1 MEQLLLGFLCL
12 LAVCNLVMVSVF
24 YLRWEKTNK
33 TSIPMM
39 PLIENNAPQTTDLK
53 ALLAQVLAEN
63 YQEVKQEVK
72 TESEPQP
79 QHGISLLDAIEQAKN
94 IPVKEIPQEQIINTT
109 PIIEDSPQTP
119 SAPSA
124 KKERTPEERK
134 AWGIKMKAARLLKKQ
149 QRGQDV
155 SSEKSDSIASS

>member
-72 TESEPQP
+72 TEPEPQP
-79 QHGISLLDAIEQAKN
+79 QHGISLFDAIEQAKN
-94 IPVKEIPQEQIINTT
+94 IPIKEIPQELIIDTIPVENKPQIH
-109 PIIEDSPQTP
+109 
-119 SAPSA
+119 SAPVA
-124 KKERTPEERK
+124 KKELTPEERK
-134 AWGIKMKAARLLKKQ
+134 AWGMKMKAARLLKKQ
-149 QRGQDV
+149 QRGQDA
-155 SSEKSDSIASS
+155 SSQKSDSIASS